1 MKTANR
7 CSLIPASPTLAVS
20 SKARALKAAGVD
32 VISFSAGE
40 PDFRTP
46 DVIVEAA
53 KRALDEGVHY
63 YTSVNG
69 TVALREAIC
78 SYLERRWEVSYAPN
92 EVIVSTGAK
101 QALYN
106 LFLCLLNP
114 GDEVLLPAPSWVSYP
129 TQVTIAEGKPVI
141 VPTHAEHDFVPTLE
155 ALDAATTARTRA
167 IVLNIPTNPSGA
179 VWSREALE
187 SLAGWLRA
195 HPDIVVVSD
204 SIYNELVYDGA
215 SATELLAIAPDLR
228 DRYVLVNGFSKS
240 FAMTGWRLG
249 YAAGPAELIGAMAK
263 RQSQS
268 TSNANSMAQAAA
280 IVALDNA
287 EAVIPPMLE
296 AFEQR
301 RDLMHELL
309 TAIPDVRVAKP
320 KGAFYMFPDL
330 SAYIGRKV
338 GDVVLEDD
346 LALASWLLDAAR
358 VAVVPGSPFGS
369 PGFVRLS
376 YSTDEATIRE
386 GVGRIREAL
395 ATLPA

>member
-1 MKTANR
+1 M
-7 CSLIPASPTLAVS
+7 
-20 SKARALKAAGVD
+20 
-32 VISFSAGE
+32 
-40 PDFRTP
+40 
-46 DVIVEAA
+46 
-53 KRALDEGVHY
+53 
-63 YTSVNG
+63 
-69 TVALREAIC
+69 
-78 SYLERRWEVSYAPN
+78 RRW
-92 EVIVSTGAK
+92 
-101 QALYN
+101 
-106 LFLCLLNP
+106 
-114 GDEVLLPAPSWVSYP
+114 
-129 TQVTIAEGKPVI
+129 
-141 VPTHAEHDFVPTLE
+141 
-155 ALDAATTARTRA
+155 
-167 IVLNIPTNPSGA
+167 
-179 VWSREALE
+179 SR
-187 SLAGWLRA
+187 SRGWLRA

-330 SAYIGRKV
+330 SAYIGRKA

-358 VAVVPGSPFGS
+358 VAVVPEPL
-369 PGFVRLS
+369 R
-376 YSTDEATIRE
+376 
-386 GVGRIREAL
+386 AL
-395 ATLPA
+395 ASFG